1 MGAGGLK
8 TPRTGAGRPRDGA
21 VAGVLRRWLRIP
33 CASLLLALAAPAAA
47 QDAPLG
53 RWKTIDDATG
63 KVKSVVEIYQ
73 AKDGRLAGKVVE
85 ILDLKDGPNPACDKC
100 TGNNR
105 GKPIKGLVILWGLSA
120 DGAGKWSG
128 GRVMDPENGKDYKA
142 RLELLD
148 GGRKL
153 GMSGCI
159 AFLCRQQ
166 VWLRD

>member
-1 MGAGGLK
+1 MRSWSSRPSYEQPFSVMTIGGSRSPYRSRNPHSSSVSPSG
-8 TPRTGAGRPRDGA
+8 TTGQP
-21 VAGVLRRWLRIP
+21 
-33 CASLLLALAAPAAA
+33 
-47 QDAPLG
+47 
-53 RWKTIDDATG
+53 
-63 KVKSVVEIYQ
+63 KSVVEVYQ
-73 AKDGRLAGKVVE
+73 ARDGRLAGKVVE

-100 TGNNR
+100 NGNNR

>member
-1 MGAGGLK
+1 MRLRLAALL
-8 TPRTGAGRPRDGA
+8 
-21 VAGVLRRWLRIP
+21 VAG
-33 CASLLLALAAPAAA
+33 LALPGLAAA
-47 QDAPLG
+47 QQSALG

-63 KVKSVVEIYQ
+63 KPKSVVEVYQ
-73 AKDGRLAGKVVE
+73 ARDGRLAGKVVE
-85 ILDLKDGPNPACDKC
+85 ILDLKDGPDPACDKC

-166 VWLRD
+166 VWLRE

>member
-1 MGAGGLK
+1 MRLATTAPLSI
-8 TPRTGAGRPRDGA
+8 
-21 VAGVLRRWLRIP
+21 L
-33 CASLLLALAAPAAA
+33 LLLAASASEA
-47 QDAPLG
+47 QSPSSAVG

-73 AKDGRLAGKVVE
+73 AKDWRLAGKVVE

-100 TGNNR
+100 KGANH
-105 GKPIKGLVILWGLSA
+105 GKPIKGMLILWGLA
-120 DGAGKWSG
+120 AGGKGHWSG
-128 GRVMDPENGKDYKA
+128 GRVLDPEDGKDYKA
-142 RLELLD
+142 KLELLE

-166 VWLRD
+166 VWLRE